1 MKVLVMTI
9 NLRADWVHSLK
20 EKRMIVRSI
29 TQRLKNKFNISVN
42 EVGNQDVHKDITI
55 GISGICATNAQVDS
69 TVENI
74 INFIEMNTDAE
85 LVNIE
90 KEVIVF

>member
-42 EVGNQDVHKDITI
+42 EVDNQDAHKDITI
-55 GISGICATNAQVDS
+55 GISGICATNAQADS

>member
-9 NLRADWVHSLK
+9 DLRAEWVHSLK

-42 EVGNQDVHKDITI
+42 EVDNQDIHQIITI
-55 GISGICATNAQVDS
+55 GISGICATNAQADS
-69 TVENI
+69 TAENI
-74 INFIEMNTDAE
+74 INFVESNTDSE
-85 LVNIE
+85 LINIS
-90 KEVIVF
+90 KEIIVF